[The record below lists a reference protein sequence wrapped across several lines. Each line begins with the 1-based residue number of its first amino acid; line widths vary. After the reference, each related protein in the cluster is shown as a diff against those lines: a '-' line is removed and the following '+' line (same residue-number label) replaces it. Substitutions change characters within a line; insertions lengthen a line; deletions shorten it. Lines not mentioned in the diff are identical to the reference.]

1 MTRTQEDFECLVR
14 ATCEPNHADFIIA
27 ADKFCASCSTVHEVL
42 QAMAQV
48 VALSATNVNDPD
60 GFVGEIANNAIKCLA
75 FAKQMSGQL
84 EGGFNVQT
92 H

>member
-1 MTRTQEDFECLVR
+1 
-14 ATCEPNHADFIIA
+14 
-27 ADKFCASCSTVHEVL
+27 
-42 QAMAQV
+42 V

-60 GFVGEIANNAIKCLA
+60 GFVGEIAINAIKCLN
-75 FAKQMSGQL
+75 FAKHMSGQL